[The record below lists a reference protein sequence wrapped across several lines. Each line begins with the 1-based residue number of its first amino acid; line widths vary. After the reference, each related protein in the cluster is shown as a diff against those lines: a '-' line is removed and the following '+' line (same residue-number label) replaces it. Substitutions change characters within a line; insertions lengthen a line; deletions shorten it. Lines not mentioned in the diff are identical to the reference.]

1 MLGRGQTLPLAL
13 CLLGS
18 GSWAAGRHEGQGVW
32 LWLAP
37 VVPSHAPASHQVPAG
52 TARRVLGPSDLSAA
66 WALGAE
72 NFALKTWRRASSSPP
87 PLSWAEFFG
96 APPPCPKMSDSWL
109 QESGGSGRGSSRRGG
124 QVTLPTPPSCS
135 ARGPAWKEARGLTPL
150 AAGGGPLRHPAP
162 KLGREKGDTLWVR
175 IRTGGRRAGRGL
187 LTGAF

>member
-109 QESGGSGRGSSRRGG
+109 QESGGSGRGSSRRGV
-124 QVTLPTPPSCS
+124 QVTLPTPPPQLLCS
-135 ARGPAWKEARGLTPL
+135 GASLEGSQGLNPPCCWRRPPEAPS
-150 AAGGGPLRHPAP
+150 AKAGAGEGRHA
-162 KLGREKGDTLWVR
+162 LG
-175 IRTGGRRAGRGL
+175 
-187 LTGAF
+187 